1 MRYTTKFLRG
11 VASLR
16 LPTEAASGGLLLPI
30 QAWIDDSGGKGQSP
44 VFVFAGWIGKA
55 EDWANF
61 SDDWVQCL
69 SSRPKIKYLKM
80 REAASRTGQFEGM
93 LSEFRNKK
101 LRDLAKVI
109 TKYEFSA
116 YWYIS
121 DMEAFSDILAKFY
134 RPPHSNYYFW
144 AYMQTMMGIAY
155 GVSSEGHDEKIE
167 IIFDEQEVFSPEAKS
182 WYPKIRRSLRQG
194 AEQNAIARRIFQVM
208 PTKPLFRDDI
218 EFVPLQAADMLAW
231 SVNRSL
237 RTENPFLWLWEEE
250 FFGQVKISAGSQ
262 VVDRTRMEKILDSAY
277 EDLNYRLLASGLVWN
292 P

>member
-1 MRYTTKFLRG
+1 
-11 VASLR
+11 
-16 LPTEAASGGLLLPI
+16 
-30 QAWIDDSGGKGQSP
+30 
-44 VFVFAGWIGKA
+44 
-55 EDWANF
+55 
-61 SDDWVQCL
+61 
-69 SSRPKIKYLKM
+69 M